1 MNNVV
6 HMSKRKPRNFTKAE
20 EVLEEIRERI
30 HMDGR
35 THKKIAEATGVSPST
50 VGHIATGHTTWPRHT
65 TLFPLMQALG
75 MKMRIESPDGKR

>member
-1 MNNVV
+1 MNNVIQLTR
-6 HMSKRKPRNFTKAE
+6 KKPRNFTKAE

-35 THKKIAEATGVSPST
+35 PYKQIALSTGVSPST
-50 VGHIATGHTTWPRHT
+50 VGNIATGHTTWPRHT

-75 MKMRIESPDGKR
+75 MKMQIISPEDKA